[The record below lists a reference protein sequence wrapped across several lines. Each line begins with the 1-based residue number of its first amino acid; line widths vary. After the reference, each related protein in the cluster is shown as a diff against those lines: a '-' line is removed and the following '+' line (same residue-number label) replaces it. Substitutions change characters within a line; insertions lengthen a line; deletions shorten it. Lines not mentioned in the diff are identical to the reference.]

1 MAKRHEEKYLID
13 YRQYAL
19 LKAKAMQVLQP
30 DSNGEWGSY
39 LITSLYY
46 DDPMDTA
53 LLEKQDGLPVHTK
66 FRVRTYDCR
75 MDFVRLER
83 KVKQGVITEKE
94 TARILA
100 RDIALLGQPDCD
112 LERFEGKAYDLA
124 AQMQAAGLRPSVMIR
139 YQRDAFLFPGTDLR
153 LTFDTN
159 MEAIAPDAEFLFDP
173 DCAGIPALDGN
184 TVIMEIKYGRYLP
197 NFIRKLTTVPC
208 QQLSVS
214 KYALCREIFR

>member
-30 DSNGEWGSY
+30 DTNGEGGSY
-39 LITSLYY
+39 WITSLYY

-53 LLEKQDGLPVHTK
+53 LLEKQDGLPTHTK

-75 MDFVRLER
+75 NDFVRLER

-94 TARILA
+94 SARILA
-100 RDIALLGQPDCD
+100 QDIAYLGQPDCD
-112 LERFEGKAYDLA
+112 LEHFEGKAYDLA
-124 AQMQAAGLRPSVMIR
+124 AQMQAGGLRPSVIVR
-139 YQRDAFLFPGTDLR
+139 YQRDAFLFPGSDLR

-159 MEAIAPDAEFLFDP
+159 MKAIAPDKESLFDP
-173 DCAGIPALDGN
+173 DCAGVPVLNGN
-184 TVIMEIKYGRYLP
+184 TVIMEIKYGHHLP
-197 NFIRKLTTVPC
+197 SFIRKLTTIPC

>member
-13 YRQYAL
+13 YRQYAV

-30 DSNGEWGSY
+30 DTNGEWGSY

-46 DDPMDTA
+46 DDIMDTA
-53 LLEKQDGLPVHTK
+53 LLEKQDGLPCHTK
-66 FRVRTYDCR
+66 FRVRTYDCKN
-75 MDFVRLER
+75 DFIRLER
-83 KVKQGVITEKE
+83 KVKEGQITQKE
-94 TARILA
+94 SARILLQ
-100 RDIALLGQPDCD
+100 DIPSLGQPDCD
-112 LERFEGKAYDLA
+112 LELFEGKAYDLA
-124 AQMQAAGLRPSVMIR
+124 AKMQAVGMRPSINVR
-139 YQRDAFLFPGTDLR
+139 YRRDAFLFPGSDLR

-159 MEAIAPDAEFLFDP
+159 LEAIAPDVESLFDP
-173 DCAGIPALDGN
+173 DCAGIPVLDGN

-214 KYALCREIFR
+214 KYALCREIMR